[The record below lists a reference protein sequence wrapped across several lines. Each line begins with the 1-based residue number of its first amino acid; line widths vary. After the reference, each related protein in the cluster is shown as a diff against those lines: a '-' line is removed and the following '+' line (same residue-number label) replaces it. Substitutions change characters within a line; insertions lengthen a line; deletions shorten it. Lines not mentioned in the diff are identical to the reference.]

1 MIVEILHVKYL
12 FEEKLGL
19 RFEVSHN
26 LVVLS
31 WCDQLLEFAED
42 VDAATR
48 VVCIFHIFKVLNL
61 HKEVQELVESLDCV
75 NIDIQECF
83 KRLIALGELVLQI
96 FFEWTTIFI
105 FLIYIKFLL
114 YLKS

>member
-42 VDAATR
+42 VDATTR

-61 HKEVQELVESLDCV
+61 HKEVQELVASPDTV
-75 NIDIQECF
+75 NIDIQKCF
-83 KRLIALGELVLQI
+83 KRLIALGELVHGDI
-96 FFEWTTIFI
+96 V
-105 FLIYIKFLL
+105 
-114 YLKS
+114 

>member
-42 VDAATR
+42 VDATTR

-61 HKEVQELVESLDCV
+61 HKEVQELVASPDTV
-75 NIDIQECF
+75 NIDIQESVDF
-83 KRLIALGELVLQI
+83 N
-96 FFEWTTIFI
+96 
-105 FLIYIKFLL
+105 KFA
-114 YLKS
+114 SSADSFHGFSPWPDATAPNC